1 MRIYL
6 IGFMGSGKS
15 ALGRQLAILLHTAF
29 VDLDEMFEKRYRISI
44 YDFFATY
51 GEDHFRKAERE
62 LLLETAVME
71 NTLISTGGGT
81 PCFYDNM
88 KFITSHGISVY
99 LRMTTEELAGRLKNL
114 RRKRPLLRNIEAVG
128 LEPWIK
134 EELQTREG
142 FYLQATHIFYPLAES
157 LEDLVLK
164 LK

>member
-1 MRIYL
+1 
-6 IGFMGSGKS
+6 MGSGKS
-15 ALGRQLAILLHTAF
+15 TLGRQLSGLLKAGF
-29 VDLDEMFEKRYRISI
+29 SDIDELFEARYHVSINDFFEK
-44 YDFFATY
+44 Y
-51 GEDHFRKAERE
+51 GETTFRDIERE
-62 LLLETAVME
+62 LLLETARLE
-71 NTLISTGGGT
+71 NTIISTGGGT
-81 PCFYDNM
+81 PCSKDNM
-88 KFITSHGISVY
+88 NFIRNNGISVY